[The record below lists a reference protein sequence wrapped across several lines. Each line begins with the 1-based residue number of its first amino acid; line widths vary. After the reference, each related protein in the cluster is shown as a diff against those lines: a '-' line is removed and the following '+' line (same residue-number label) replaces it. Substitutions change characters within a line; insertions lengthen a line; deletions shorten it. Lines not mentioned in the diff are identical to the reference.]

1 MVSEGHH
8 TLCPLP
14 VTLLLAFHSLCA
26 IQIEKTSDKLVPKV
40 QQWRLSVNKQSFW
53 PKKLQDYQLTYLAH
67 LSFLFFSF
75 FLTDNEYKFF
85 FMNSRVWLLMYGAM
99 GLHGDCTFSGKWLE
113 QATKQYFVQNSLFC
127 TFIRIYVQLFNCTL
141 LGICKLSS

>member
-40 QQWRLSVNKQSFW
+40 QQWRLSVNKVLNKVFD
-53 PKKLQDYQLTYLAH
+53 KK
-67 LSFLFFSF
+67 S
-75 FLTDNEYKFF
+75 YKII
-85 FMNSRVWLLMYGAM
+85 S
-99 GLHGDCTFSGKWLE
+99 
-113 QATKQYFVQNSLFC
+113 
-127 TFIRIYVQLFNCTL
+127 
-141 LGICKLSS
+141 